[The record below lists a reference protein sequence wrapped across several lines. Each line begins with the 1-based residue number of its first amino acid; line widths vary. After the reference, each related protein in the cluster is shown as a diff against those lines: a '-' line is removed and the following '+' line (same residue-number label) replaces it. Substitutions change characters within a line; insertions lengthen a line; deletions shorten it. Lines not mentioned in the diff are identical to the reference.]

1 MAKEK
6 AAAKNGEEA
15 AGAAP
20 AKKGLSLGLVI
31 GLLVTT
37 LALGAG
43 GAWYFASSAAAAKA
57 AQADEDEDSGE
68 SESKPSKK
76 KDKKKAK
83 SPEGPKA
90 PANYLALDPAFVVN
104 LADADATRYLQTS
117 VEVMARDPES
127 IEAAKAN
134 MPAIRNSLLMLFSQK
149 TAVELNDRDGREKLR
164 ELALAEVQKV
174 LEAETGNPGVEAVF
188 FTSFVTQ

>member
-43 GAWYFASSAAAAKA
+43 GAWYFASSAAQAKA
-57 AQADEDEDSGE
+57 AEADEEESDE
-68 SESKPSKK
+68 SESNPSKK

-83 SPEGPKA
+83 NPEGPKA

-174 LEAETGNPGVEAVF
+174 LEAETGDPGVEAVF